1 MSGYCHLSLEER
13 CAIARLHEDGQSIR
27 QIAAALDREP
37 STISRELKRNKGAR
51 VGYKPAYTQAQA
63 VARRWSGSRLAR
75 QAGQSVI
82 SHESIYRFIYAQA
95 RRTNDGSWRQ
105 YLPRAKTKRGRRPK
119 PGGSSA
125 SFIRLRRP
133 LAERP
138 PDAASR
144 HAPGHW
150 EADYMLFARQGHNL
164 LVTHERHSRLTLIL
178 QIPDRKAR
186 TTADALIGL
195 LTPMPASLRQSV
207 TFDNPVLSLSK
218 GATSSH
224 STTDSIRSAATP
236 SSAMSMPHGRR
247 AASKMPSAACD
258 AISREKPTSPASHP
272 KTSPHSPE
280 PTTIP
285 HENAST
291 SKPPPRQSPYRC
303 TSNVNPHPSFR
314 WG

>member
-1 MSGYCHLSLEER
+1 MSGYCQLSLEER
-13 CAIARLHEDGQSIR
+13 CAIARLHDDGQSIR

-51 VGYKPAYTQAQA
+51 VGYKPAYAQAEA
-63 VARRWSGSRLAR
+63 VARRWSGSRLERDDVLRGAVLDRLAAGWSPEQVAGRLAR

-105 YLPRAKTKRGRRPK
+105 YLPRAKARRGRRPK

-138 PDAASR
+138 PD
-144 HAPGHW
+144 
-150 EADYMLFARQGHNL
+150 
-164 LVTHERHSRLTLIL
+164 
-178 QIPDRKAR
+178 
-186 TTADALIGL
+186 GL
-195 LTPMPASLRQSV
+195 LTTMPASLRQSV

-218 GATSSH
+218 GAPSSH
-224 STTDSIRSAATP
+224 SITDSIRSAVTP
-236 SSAMSMPHGRR
+236 SSAMSMPHGTR
-247 AASKMPSAACD
+247 AASKMPSAVCD
-258 AISREKPTSPASHP
+258 AISRKKPTSPVSHP

-291 SKPPPRQSPYRC
+291 SKP
-303 TSNVNPHPSFR
+303 
-314 WG
+314 